1 MDKEKEAVENAARKH
16 IEFIKSR
23 GEKGLSVIKSL
34 AIFEDM
40 EKDEDSGDE
49 RKEEKKIRVRPNW
62 TPSWGKIKIRC
73 DFVFYRRLNQGRK
86 VDRTTP
92 HDLVN

>member
-40 EKDEDSGDE
+40 EKDDPNVLGTLRIEYPIIETLAGFMKTEIE
-49 RKEEKKIRVRPNW
+49 RMEEE
-62 TPSWGKIKIRC
+62 S
-73 DFVFYRRLNQGRK
+73 
-86 VDRTTP
+86 
-92 HDLVN
+92 

>member
-49 RKEEKKIRVRPNW
+49 RKEKK
-62 TPSWGKIKIRC
+62 K
-73 DFVFYRRLNQGRK
+73 
-86 VDRTTP
+86 
-92 HDLVN
+92 

>member
-40 EKDEDSGDE
+40 EKDDPNVLGTLRIEYPIIETLAGFMKAE
-49 RKEEKKIRVRPNW
+49 IEKMEEE
-62 TPSWGKIKIRC
+62 S
-73 DFVFYRRLNQGRK
+73 
-86 VDRTTP
+86 
-92 HDLVN
+92 

>member
-49 RKEEKKIRVRPNW
+49 RKEEKNKGA
-62 TPSWGKIKIRC
+62 TELDTLMGKDK
-73 DFVFYRRLNQGRK
+73 N
-86 VDRTTP
+86 
-92 HDLVN
+92 

>member
-40 EKDEDSGDE
+40 EKDDPNVLGTLRIEYPIIETLAGFMKAEIE
-49 RKEEKKIRVRPNW
+49 RMEEE
-62 TPSWGKIKIRC
+62 S
-73 DFVFYRRLNQGRK
+73 
-86 VDRTTP
+86 
-92 HDLVN
+92 

>member
-40 EKDEDSGDE
+40 EKDDPNVLGTLRIEYPIIETLAGFMKAE
-49 RKEEKKIRVRPNW
+49 NEKMEEKN
-62 TPSWGKIKIRC
+62 
-73 DFVFYRRLNQGRK
+73 
-86 VDRTTP
+86 
-92 HDLVN
+92 

>member
-40 EKDEDSGDE
+40 EKDDPNVLGTLRIEYPIIETLAGFMKAE
-49 RKEEKKIRVRPNW
+49 IEKMEEKN
-62 TPSWGKIKIRC
+62 
-73 DFVFYRRLNQGRK
+73 
-86 VDRTTP
+86 
-92 HDLVN
+92 

>member
-49 RKEEKKIRVRPNW
+49 RKEEKKNKGA
-62 TPSWGKIKIRC
+62 TELDTLMGKDK
-73 DFVFYRRLNQGRK
+73 N
-86 VDRTTP
+86 
-92 HDLVN
+92 